1 MQAEAFVA
9 SKLPITYNPQVSLLH
24 TEVCISYQHF
34 LLAGMYVQLHIY
46 AFLVARIHD
55 SVGWDVCSVAH
66 ICHFSCTYSLDSQCV
81 RFANHNFNLVECMF
95 SFGYNACL
103 VG

>member
-1 MQAEAFVA
+1 MEQTPLFDGILQAEAFVA

-34 LLAGMYVQLHIY
+34 LLVGMYVQLHIY

-66 ICHFSCTYSLDSQCV
+66 ICFFSCTYSLDSQCV
-81 RFANHNFNLVECMF
+81 RLQPIT
-95 SFGYNACL
+95 
-103 VG
+103 